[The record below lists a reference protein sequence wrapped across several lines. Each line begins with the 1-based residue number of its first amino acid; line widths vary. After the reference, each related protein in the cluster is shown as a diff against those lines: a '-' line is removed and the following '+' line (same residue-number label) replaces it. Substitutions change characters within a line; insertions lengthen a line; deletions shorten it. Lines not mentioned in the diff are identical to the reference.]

1 MFHVSSQ
8 NHKSKRAQQKVVLI
22 IKITKKKTQRVTI
35 KMLIDEIS
43 ILKEEVKKVD
53 SLEIRIIKQPRS
65 QVFGLVCVCACSD
78 LAEIFWGCLTLYPF

>member
-8 NHKSKRAQQKVVLI
+8 NHKSERAQQKVVLI

-65 QVFGLVCVCACSD
+65 HVFGLVCVRTCSD
-78 LAEIFWGCLTLYPF
+78 LAELFWGCLTLYPF